1 MANID
6 TLKDNKHDDKN
17 IIKDESLTDNDNF
30 PFLKSDIKASKGMNE
45 FMKKIL
51 RFNFIKLFKKNF
63 FESYILKFINFYFLI
78 EFLFNRGLFITNK
91 RSIC

>member
-6 TLKDNKHDDKN
+6 TLKDNTETIKDNKPDDKN
-17 IIKDESLTDNDNF
+17 IIKDESLTDNDNY

-51 RFNFIKLFKKNF
+51 RFNFIQVVQKKLFRKLY
-63 FESYILKFINFYFLI
+63 FEVH
-78 EFLFNRGLFITNK
+78 
-91 RSIC
+91 

>member
-6 TLKDNKHDDKN
+6 TLKDNTETIKDNKPDDKN
-17 IIKDESLTDNDNF
+17 IIKDESLTDNDNY

-51 RFNFIKLFKKNF
+51 RFNFIQVIQKKLFRKLY
-63 FESYILKFINFYFLI
+63 FEVH
-78 EFLFNRGLFITNK
+78 
-91 RSIC
+91 